1 MNGQAQGSGWG
12 RAVPLA
18 LWLLACAVHAPAAAQ
33 APANPKPPS
42 EQSRCG
48 AAQKQAYTELARQ
61 HETELRHHAMHPVL
75 VARLRGLGATLAALR
90 TATARNPRNP
100 AECEKT
106 TQALAEAR
114 EQLERIAGS
123 PAQLE
128 ACLAA
133 NRQRYGEMQASLL
146 GLHSGGPVATP
157 TLEAAAGRLDR
168 LRAAVARDGVA
179 LVDCR
184 ALATELADA
193 QLQVQ
198 RLLPSPPTP
207 QSPPQPAPPSPP
219 RTAAAAAPDVPDAAA
234 AAASGAAACRA
245 AQARSYNEVAQAYA
259 RVVGAGSV
267 PVEWMAPLQA
277 LSERLRLLHAS
288 IADTTV
294 PGWDCEAVARAL
306 AKERNELATLS
317 RR

>member
-1 MNGQAQGSGWG
+1 MA
-12 RAVPLA
+12 LA
-18 LWLLACAVHAPAAAQ
+18 ALLLACGALAPLAAQ
-33 APANPKPPS
+33 TPANPKPPS
-42 EQSRCG
+42 EMALCG
-48 AAQKQAYTELARQ
+48 ATQKQAYTELAQQ

-75 VARLRGLGATLAALR
+75 VARLKGMGTTLTALR
-90 TATARNPRNP
+90 TATARNPRNA

-106 TQALAEAR
+106 TQALVEAR
-114 EQLERIAGS
+114 EQLERIAGT

-128 ACLAA
+128 ECLAA

-146 GLHSGGPVATP
+146 GLQSGGPVATP

-193 QLQVQ
+193 QAQVQ
-198 RLLPSPPTP
+198 RLLPPIPSPPTP
-207 QSPPQPAPPSPP
+207 SPPPSPRP
-219 RTAAAAAPDVPDAAA
+219 VAAAAAPVSTPPPDAAA
-234 AAASGAAACRA
+234 CRE
-245 AQARSYNEVAQAYA
+245 AQARSYNELAQAYA
-259 RVVGAGSV
+259 RFVGAGTV

-277 LSERLRLLHAS
+277 LSERLRRLHAS
-288 IADTTV
+288 IADV
-294 PGWDCEAVARAL
+294 AAPGWDCDAVARAL
-306 AKERNELATLS
+306 AKERSELAAMS

>member
-1 MNGQAQGSGWG
+1 MNSRQALGHGWG
-12 RAVPLA
+12 RALPLA
-18 LWLLACAVHAPAAAQ
+18 ALLLACVGPAPLAAQ
-33 APANPKPPS
+33 TPASPKPPS
-42 EQSRCG
+42 ELAVCG
-48 AAQKQAYTELARQ
+48 ATQKQAYTELAQ
-61 HETELRHHAMHPVL
+61 QYDTELRHHAMHPVL
-75 VARLRGLGATLAALR
+75 VARLKGMGASLGALR

-106 TQALAEAR
+106 TQALAATR
-114 EQLERIAGS
+114 EQLERIAGT

-128 ACLAA
+128 ECLAA
-133 NRQRYGEMQASLL
+133 NRQRHGEMQASLL

-193 QLQVQ
+193 HAQVQ
-198 RLLPSPPTP
+198 RLLPP
-207 QSPPQPAPPSPP
+207 PAPARPVL
-219 RTAAAAAPDVPDAAA
+219 AAAAPAAVPAPDP
-234 AAASGAAACRA
+234 AACRA

-259 RVVGAGSV
+259 RLVGAGSV

-277 LSERLRLLHAS
+277 LSERLRLLHAA
-288 IADTTV
+288 IADTAA

-306 AKERNELATLS
+306 ARERSELATMS